1 MNFKTDIAKKYNRK
15 IYTLND
21 VWKLKET
28 VRYVPTSKKLSD
40 SQCRD
45 KCKRL
50 RLKSSR
56 YGRIQ

>member
-1 MNFKTDIAKKYNRK
+1 MDFKTDIEKKYNRK

-21 VWKLKET
+21 VWKLRKT
-28 VRYVPTSKKLSD
+28 LTYIPTSKTLSD
-40 SQCRD
+40 SQYRA

-50 RLKSSR
+50 RLKPSR